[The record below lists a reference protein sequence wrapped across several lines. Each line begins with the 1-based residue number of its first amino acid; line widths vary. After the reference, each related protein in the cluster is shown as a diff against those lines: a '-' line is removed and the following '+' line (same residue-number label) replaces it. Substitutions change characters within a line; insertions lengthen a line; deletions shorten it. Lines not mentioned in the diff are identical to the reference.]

1 MAVRRRPILVTG
13 VPRSGTTWLARQ
25 LASASGSALTGR
37 EPMNAHGRQYALG
50 GTIQAW
56 ARIVEPTPEQLR
68 AMRRAYSGLA
78 PRVYGR
84 YGHRQWAAPLPT
96 TRIVVK
102 DPFAVLSVGALH
114 EATSALPVLVYR
126 HPGAVLASYR
136 RMGWS
141 PDLAEIEAAVPPAD
155 QVGREGH
162 DLAQDPVAAMAWFW
176 ATLNHVALSDITRT
190 GSGVVVSH
198 SELAAGG
205 PAAMQRL
212 YRACGLG
219 WDGRTEAAVRSA
231 GSGEGRAPK
240 ARVNSKGKTLHELS
254 RDSTQVAEAWR
265 SKISPDE
272 LTVLEQLAG
281 PTLHALEAARID
293 LG

>member
-1 MAVRRRPILVTG
+1 
-13 VPRSGTTWLARQ
+13 
-25 LASASGSALTGR
+25 
-37 EPMNAHGRQYALG
+37 MNPHGRQYALG

-56 ARIVEPTPEQLR
+56 ARIVEPTPRQLR
-68 AMRRAYSGLA
+68 AMRRAYSGRT
-78 PRVYGR
+78 PSVYGR

-102 DPFAVLSVGALH
+102 DPFAVLSIGALH
-114 EATSALPVLVYR
+114 EATGALPVLVYR

-141 PDLAEIEAAVPPAD
+141 PDLAEIEAAVPVAE
-155 QVGREGH
+155 QASREGQ
-162 DLAQDPVAAMAWFW
+162 DLAHDPVAALAWFW
-176 ATLNHVALSDITRT
+176 ATLNQVALSDLTRVGT
-190 GSGVVVSH
+190 GVVVSH
-198 SELAAGG
+198 TELAAGG

-219 WDGRTEAAVRSA
+219 WDERTEAAVRSA
-231 GSGEGRAPK
+231 GSGEARAPK
-240 ARVNSKGKTLHELS
+240 ARVNRSGQTLHELS

-265 SKISPDE
+265 AKIDPDE
-272 LTVLEQLAG
+272 LEMVEQLAG
-281 PTLHALEAARID
+281 PTWLALQAARVD